1 MVGHKP
7 VFQGVSATYVEGHI
21 SQNTTWTLADSPY
34 VVTKDVIVDPGVTL
48 TITPGV
54 EVRFGGLFSLTVEG
68 VLSASGTPDKPIT
81 FTSNKYQPQKGDWN
95 TIKFKSAQKSTIS
108 YSVLDYATNAL
119 SIESGN
125 VEIQNCQISESS
137 QSGIYADGEN
147 QALIE
152 GNSIQSNQNGILVT
166 GNSTGVNISDN
177 EVFSN
182 TQSGVYIHAYA
193 FAEAKKDLDTVS
205 ASAQIH
211 DVVISGNNVSHNQN
225 GIYLHSE
232 AVANASMYDKA
243 NAVANAS
250 IYNVTVSNNMVMS
263 NTMTGIRL
271 YSYTCEWLYPY
282 RYWEAYAD
290 ANAST
295 NATILGNTLP
305 ANPKGIHVSGRAT
318 ANVTRNSVSY
328 GTYGVLFEQARNNV
342 ANYNDIYGNS
352 YGMNVS
358 AGASVNAEHN
368 YWGDISGPYHISLN
382 PAGKGNP
389 ANGDGVNLDFIPFLT
404 APNGDVNERPVAR
417 LVADKTAVAL
427 NQVVTF
433 DASTSS
439 DDREVDK
446 YFFNFGDGET
456 SDWTTLSVFV
466 HNYSLTGAFEVGL
479 AVVDDFGVTSSND
492 AKITVTVQQLPSL
505 NASLTL
511 SRSSIGF
518 EGQVSMLVHVA
529 NGTLAVEDANVRLVS
544 DKGGNFTPS
553 SSGQTNST
561 GDFAVIFTAPDL
573 AVQTN
578 VRITATGS
586 KSGFTDGSDSKYLEV
601 LPPGTPTLSVE
612 IVPSSTI
619 TKSLAASNV
628 TVNVFYGLIVITG
641 AVVTLS
647 SDGGNFSTETGY
659 TDSNGAFKCAF
670 TAPQT
675 TTEINAT
682 ITATATKSGYLDG
695 VGQTKVAVNP
705 EGSGGSDVGDS
716 LGLPLVTI
724 LSIVGGIAA
733 VIIVVVLILKRRKR
747 VVVARQQAIPDSPRS
762 AYR

>member
-1 MVGHKP
+1 M
-7 VFQGVSATYVEGHI
+7 
-21 SQNTTWTLADSPY
+21 
-34 VVTKDVIVDPGVTL
+34 
-48 TITPGV
+48 
-54 EVRFGGLFSLTVEG
+54 
-68 VLSASGTPDKPIT
+68 
-81 FTSNKYQPQKGDWN
+81 
-95 TIKFKSAQKSTIS
+95 
-108 YSVLDYATNAL
+108 
-119 SIESGN
+119 
-125 VEIQNCQISESS
+125 
-137 QSGIYADGEN
+137 
-147 QALIE
+147 
-152 GNSIQSNQNGILVT
+152 
-166 GNSTGVNISDN
+166 
-177 EVFSN
+177 
-182 TQSGVYIHAYA
+182 
-193 FAEAKKDLDTVS
+193 
-205 ASAQIH
+205 
-211 DVVISGNNVSHNQN
+211 
-225 GIYLHSE
+225 
-232 AVANASMYDKA
+232 
-243 NAVANAS
+243 
-250 IYNVTVSNNMVMS
+250 
-263 NTMTGIRL
+263 
-271 YSYTCEWLYPY
+271 
-282 RYWEAYAD
+282 
-290 ANAST
+290 
-295 NATILGNTLP
+295 
-305 ANPKGIHVSGRAT
+305 
-318 ANVTRNSVSY
+318 
-328 GTYGVLFEQARNNV
+328 
-342 ANYNDIYGNS
+342 
-352 YGMNVS
+352 
-358 AGASVNAEHN
+358 
-368 YWGDISGPYHISLN
+368 
-382 PAGKGNP
+382 
-389 ANGDGVNLDFIPFLT
+389 
-404 APNGDVNERPVAR
+404 
-417 LVADKTAVAL
+417 
-427 NQVVTF
+427 VTF

-544 DKGGNFTPS
+544 DKGGSFTPS

-647 SDGGNFSTETGY
+647 SDGGNFSAQTGY

-670 TAPQT
+670 SAPQT

-724 LSIVGGIAA
+724 LSIVGGIVA